1 MLFSDTYKEIK
12 KPSKGLYKEKGSKF
26 ISYAFPVHSE
36 EQVKQRIDDVKK
48 IENSARH
55 HCYAFILNP
64 DKSAIRSN
72 DDGEPSSTAGK
83 PILGRIESNDLTNT
97 LIIVARYFGGIKLGI
112 PGLIRSYKAAAED
125 SLLNNKVIQK
135 NIKEIYELEF
145 MYENI
150 NNVMSIIKTENIDVI
165 TTDLKLDCKII
176 VSISRKDAERII
188 NLFKNNYK
196 INTKYLKTI

>member
-1 MLFSDTYKEIK
+1 MFLDLEI
-12 KPSKGLYKEKGSKF
+12 
-26 ISYAFPVHSE
+26 IS
-36 EQVKQRIDDVKK
+36 
-48 IENSARH
+48 
-55 HCYAFILNP
+55 
-64 DKSAIRSN
+64 
-72 DDGEPSSTAGK
+72 GK

>member
-12 KPSKGLYKEKGSKF
+12 IPSKGLYKEKGSKF

-55 HCYAFILNP
+55 HCYAFVLHA